1 MTGRRRLI
9 RRRGSVFFFVVGLV
23 MVLGQRGDWRVGG
36 MWRLTSARCCWPVPK
51 VLSLRAVGVLL
62 PDVANLGV
70 FETEALVD
78 G

>member
-1 MTGRRRLI
+1 MMGRQRLI
-9 RRRGSVFFFVVGLV
+9 RRRGSVFFC
-23 MVLGQRGDWRVGG
+23 WRISHGVRPAGRLAGG
-36 MWRLTSARCCWPVPK
+36 RMWRLTSARCCWPVPK